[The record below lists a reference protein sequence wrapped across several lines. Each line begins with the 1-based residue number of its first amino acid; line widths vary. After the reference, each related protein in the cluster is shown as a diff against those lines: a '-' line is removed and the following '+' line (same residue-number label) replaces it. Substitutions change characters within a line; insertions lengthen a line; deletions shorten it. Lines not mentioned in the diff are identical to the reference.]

1 MSGSDQAFQPPS
13 ATSPFLSIFYVIIVL
28 AIIVTLIILLI
39 RFLGKKNRSWFNNR
53 SVRIL
58 GGVGLGANKTL
69 QIIEIG
75 TSVYLVG
82 VGEDIRLV
90 DKISDPEEVA
100 YIISAFEE
108 ESTRQQNMM
117 IPSIM
122 SIVDKFRKK
131 DQSQEIELEEGTSF
145 HEVFDSKLRRM
156 SSRKDKMEEMMQEDN
171 TTDRLRDS

>member
-1 MSGSDQAFQPPS
+1 MS
-13 ATSPFLSIFYVIIVL
+13 IVYVIIVL
-28 AIIVTLIILLI
+28 VIIVALIIFLI
-39 RFLGKKNRSWFNNR
+39 RFLGKKNRSWFNSG

-100 YIISAFEE
+100 YILSTFEE
-108 ESTRQQNMM
+108 ESNRQNMM
-117 IPSIM
+117 IPNIM
-122 SIVDKFRKK
+122 SIINKFRKK
-131 DQSQEIELEEGTSF
+131 DQSEEIELEEGSSF

-156 SSRKDKMEEMMQEDN
+156 SSRKDKMEELMREDN
-171 TTDRLRDS
+171 TTDRSRDS